1 MRAPRRD
8 RWYGSVRVL
17 RDGRMRFS
25 AVTFPGLN
33 NVAIWDASP
42 MKVAV
47 FWAGLQVLM
56 LWPDRGRVATACFN
70 YLLKPDQLRDAV
82 RNLRTVRG
90 GLAGWIRPALQWTQN
105 DLSAPNSANHPGRP
119 LLKVIPELLDACRDL
134 PVSEAWKR
142 YCRQF
147 QRAWVAH
154 LREHPEEVDEL
165 PWFVRDG
172 FPQDVLDSARASSG
186 KSRRRRSGRTTSPRA
201 R

>member
-1 MRAPRRD
+1 MRARRRD
-8 RWYGSVRVL
+8 RWFGSVRIS
-17 RDGRMRFS
+17 RDGSLRFS
-25 AVTFPGLN
+25 PWTFPDLPH
-33 NVAIWDASP
+33 VAAWVSDSSVDILSGGKKILYLFYDRN
-42 MKVAV
+42 
-47 FWAGLQVLM
+47 QV
-56 LWPDRGRVATACFN
+56 VTACFD
-70 YLLKPDQLRDAV
+70 YLLKPDDLRDAV
-82 RNLRTVRG
+82 RELRIARS
-90 GLAGWIRPALQWTQN
+90 GLEGWIRPALQWTQN

-154 LREHPEEVDEL
+154 LREHPEEVDDL